1 VVLSIGSFDPA
12 WHPCL
17 MPDNVPINP
26 LLLLGLGLATWM
38 EFYTYDGVNLVL
50 PDIAGGFGLSQ
61 DQASWIL
68 TVYLAAL
75 FYGVPV
81 SIWLAGH
88 IGYKRYVIGTTAW
101 FALSSL
107 GCILAP
113 DFPTLLLCRAA
124 QGFAG
129 AGLVMW
135 WRASVYTLFTGP
147 QRSASLMRVSVI
159 LYLGTAS
166 GLLFSGWITDNFSWR
181 LLFVPDLV
189 CAPVSIALLRKHFP
203 DIVPPPSARAADWP
217 GLALLG
223 LAIIA
228 LQILLARGDVDDWF
242 SATQIQALGWVACVA
257 AVAFG
262 SWQLHPSNKA
272 PLLKLRLITDRN
284 LQAAICLGLFA
295 GLILS
300 GALYA
305 MPEFLRN
312 TFPSPLSATQ
322 TGRIMCV
329 YALTAA
335 AIRPL
340 VTPAIAKF
348 GPRKVIG
355 FAFLALIA
363 AMLSAWRLL
372 TLQTPPDYYVLPLV
386 LYAFCLAPMLSAI
399 GSGAVSKLPAQS
411 QLDAVAIYMSFR
423 QFGAALGI
431 TLVTTLLNW
440 RETLHSSRLL
450 ELPNAVQAGL
460 PAWLQTVASAAQT
473 RAGAPPMQARPMAL
487 AMLARAASAQAQT
500 LSYADAFLVM
510 GAIGVPALAAVA
522 LMAPFRK
529 APA

>member
-1 VVLSIGSFDPA
+1 MSEGPQ
-12 WHPCL
+12 
-17 MPDNVPINP
+17 NTR

-50 PDIAGGFGLSQ
+50 PDMAGGFGLSQ

-68 TVYLAAL
+68 TIYLAAL
-75 FYGVPV
+75 FYGVPI
-81 SIWLAGH
+81 SIWLAAYL
-88 IGYKRYVIGTTAW
+88 GYRRFLTGTTAL
-101 FALSSL
+101 FALSAL
-107 GCILAP
+107 GCMLAP
-113 DFPTLLLCRAA
+113 DFATLLLCRAG

-135 WRASVYTLFTGP
+135 WRASVYMLFTGP

-166 GLLFSGWITDNFSWR
+166 GLLFCGWVTDNISWR
-181 LLFVPDLV
+181 VLFLPDLL
-189 CAPVSIALLRKHFP
+189 CAPFAIALLRRHFP
-203 DIVPPPSARAADWP
+203 DVAPPESNGAIDWP
-217 GLALLG
+217 GLILLG
-223 LAIIA
+223 LGVVA
-228 LQILLARGDVDDWF
+228 LQTLLARGDIDDWF
-242 SATQIQALGWVACVA
+242 ASPHIQALGWVAA
-257 AVAFG
+257 ASAMAFAF
-262 SWQLHPSNKA
+262 WQLHPRNKA
-272 PLLKLRLITDRN
+272 PLLKLWLVVNRN

-312 TFPSPLSATQ
+312 TFPTPLSATQ

-340 VTPAIAKF
+340 VTPSIAKF
-348 GPRKVIG
+348 GPRKVIS
-355 FAFLALIA
+355 FAFIALIA
-363 AMLSAWRLL
+363 SMFSAWRLM
-372 TLQTPPDYYVLPLV
+372 TLQTPPYYYVLPLV
-386 LYAFCLAPMLSAI
+386 LYAFCVAPMLSAI
-399 GSGAVSKLPAQS
+399 GSGAVSKLPAKD

-440 RETLHSSRLL
+440 RETLHSARLL
-450 ELPNAVQAGL
+450 ELPNAAQAGL
-460 PAWLQTVASAAQT
+460 DNWLRIMAQMAQT
-473 RAGAPPMQARPMAL
+473 RGGAAPVQAVPMAL
-487 AMLARAASAQAQT
+487 AEFAAAAAAQAQT

-510 GAIGVPALAAVA
+510 GAIGLPALAAVV
-522 LMAPFRK
+522 LMAPFLKVR
-529 APA
+529 A

>member
-1 VVLSIGSFDPA
+1 MPEPA
-12 WHPCL
+12 
-17 MPDNVPINP
+17 DNR

-50 PDIAGGFGLSQ
+50 PDMAGGFGLSQ

-81 SIWLAGH
+81 SIWMAAH
-88 IGYKRYVIGTTAW
+88 IGYKRYIIGTTAW
-101 FALSSL
+101 FAITAL
-107 GCILAP
+107 GCMLAP
-113 DFPTLLLCRAA
+113 DFKTLLLCRAA

-135 WRASVYTLFTGP
+135 WRAAVYMLFTGP
-147 QRSASLMRVSVI
+147 PRSASLMRVSVI

-166 GLLFSGWITDNFSWR
+166 GLLFCGWVTDNASWR
-181 LLFVPDLV
+181 LLFVPDLFA
-189 CAPVSIALLRKHFP
+189 APVAIALLRLRFP
-203 DIVPPPSARAADWP
+203 EVAPPESTKAADWR
-217 GLALLG
+217 GLVLLG
-223 LAIIA
+223 AGILA
-228 LQILLARGDVDDWF
+228 LQILLARGDIDDWF
-242 SATQIQALGWVACVA
+242 FSAHIQVLGWIAGA
-257 AVAFG
+257 AMAGFVI
-262 SWQLHPSNKA
+262 WQLHPHNAA
-272 PLLKLRLITDRN
+272 PLLKLRLAANRN
-284 LQAAICLGLFA
+284 LQAAMCLGLFA

-305 MPEFLRN
+305 LPEFLRN
-312 TFPSPLSATQ
+312 TFPTPLSATQ

-340 VTPAIAKF
+340 VTPAMARF
-348 GPRKVIG
+348 GPRKVIS
-355 FAFLALIA
+355 FAFIALIA
-363 AMLSAWRLL
+363 AMLTAWRLL
-372 TLQTPPDYYVLPLV
+372 TLQTPPYFYALPLV

-399 GSGAVSKLPAQS
+399 GSGAVSKLPGPS
-411 QLDAVAIYMSFR
+411 QLDGAAIYMSFR

-450 ELPNAVQAGL
+450 ELPNAARAGL
-460 PAWLQTVASAAQT
+460 PDWLHGVALMAET
-473 RAGAPPMQARPMAL
+473 REGAPPMQAAPMAL
-487 AMLARAASAQAQT
+487 ATLARAAQAQSQT

-510 GAIGVPALAAVA
+510 GLIGVPALAAVA
-522 LMAPFRK
+522 LMAPFAK
-529 APA
+529 ARA

>member
-1 VVLSIGSFDPA
+1 
-12 WHPCL
+12 
-17 MPDNVPINP
+17 MPDAPPINRM
-26 LLLLGLGLATWM
+26 LLLSLGLATWM

-50 PDIAGGFGLSQ
+50 PDMAGGFGLSQ

-81 SIWLAGH
+81 SIWMAAY
-88 IGYKRYVIGTTAW
+88 IGYKRYIIGATAW
-101 FALSSL
+101 FAISSL
-107 GCILAP
+107 GCIFAP
-113 DFPTLLLCRAA
+113 DFSTLLFCRAV

-135 WRASVYTLFTGP
+135 WRASVYMLFTGAP
-147 QRSASLMRVSVI
+147 RSASLMRVSVI

-166 GLLFSGWITDNFSWR
+166 GLLFCGWITDNVSWR
-181 LLFVPDLV
+181 LLFVPDLI
-189 CAPVSIALLRKHFP
+189 CAPLAMVLLYRHYP
-203 DIVPPPSARAADWP
+203 DIAPPESARDADWR

-223 LAIIA
+223 LAIIS
-228 LQILLARGDVDDWF
+228 LQTLLVRGNIDDWF
-242 SATQIQALGWVACVA
+242 SAPHIQVLAWLAGVA
-257 AVAFG
+257 AVAFAL
-262 SWQLHPSNKA
+262 WQLHPRNRA
-272 PLLKLRLITDRN
+272 PLLKLRLLANRN

-305 MPEFLRN
+305 MPQFLRD
-312 TFPSPLSATQ
+312 TFPAPLSATQ

-348 GPRKVIG
+348 GPRKVIS

-372 TLQTPPDYYVLPLV
+372 TLQTPPEFYVLPLM

-399 GSGAVSKLPAQS
+399 GSGAVSKLPGPS

-450 ELPNAVQAGL
+450 ELPNAARAGL
-460 PAWLQTVASAAQT
+460 PDWLHTVALSAEM
-473 RAGAPPMQARPMAL
+473 RAGASPVQAQSMAL
-487 AMLARAASAQAQT
+487 ATLARVAATQAQT
-500 LSYADAFLVM
+500 LAYADTFLVM
-510 GAIGVPALAAVA
+510 AAIGLPALAAVA

-529 APA
+529 VPV

>member
-1 VVLSIGSFDPA
+1 MPA
-12 WHPCL
+12 TA
-17 MPDNVPINP
+17 PINP
-26 LLLLGLGLATWM
+26 MLLLGLGLATWM

-50 PDIAGGFGLSQ
+50 PDMAGGFGLSQ

-81 SIWLAGH
+81 SMWLAPH
-88 IGYKRYVIGTTAW
+88 IGYKRYLIGTTAW
-101 FALSSL
+101 FAISSL
-107 GCILAP
+107 GCLLAP
-113 DFPTLLLCRAA
+113 DFSTLLLCRAV

-135 WRASVYTLFTGP
+135 WRASVYMLFTGP
-147 QRSASLMRVSVI
+147 PRSSSLMRVSVI

-166 GLLFSGWITDNFSWR
+166 GLLFCGWITDNVSWR
-181 LLFVPDLV
+181 FLFVPDLL
-189 CAPVSIALLRKHFP
+189 CAPLAIALLRRHYP
-203 DIVPPPSARAADWP
+203 DIAPPESARATDWP

-223 LAIIA
+223 LAIVA
-228 LQILLARGDVDDWF
+228 LQTLLARGDIDDWF
-242 SATQIQALGWVACVA
+242 SAPHIQALGWIAGVAGIAFVA
-257 AVAFG
+257 
-262 SWQLHPSNKA
+262 WQLHPRNAA
-272 PLLKLRLITDRN
+272 PLLKLPLAADRN

-305 MPEFLRN
+305 VPEFLRN
-312 TFPSPLSATQ
+312 TFPTPLSATA
-322 TGRIMCV
+322 TGRIMCI

-335 AIRPL
+335 AARPF

-355 FAFLALIA
+355 FAFLMLIA
-363 AMLSAWRLL
+363 SMLSAWRLL
-372 TLQTPPDYYVLPLV
+372 TLQTPPEFYALPLV

-399 GSGAVSKLPAQS
+399 GSGAVSKVPAPS
-411 QLDAVAIYMSFR
+411 QLDAVAIYMSCR

-450 ELPNAVQAGL
+450 ELPNAMRAGL
-460 PAWLQTVASAAQT
+460 PDWLQIVGSAAQT
-473 RAGAPPMQARPMAL
+473 RAGAPPMQAPQMAL
-487 AMLARAASAQAQT
+487 AALARAANAQAQT

-510 GAIGVPALAAVA
+510 GAIGLPALAAVA

>member
-1 VVLSIGSFDPA
+1 
-12 WHPCL
+12 
-17 MPDNVPINP
+17 MPDNAPINP
-26 LLLLGLGLATWM
+26 MLLLGLGLATWM

-50 PDIAGGFGLSQ
+50 PDMAGAFGLSQ
-61 DQASWIL
+61 DEASWIL

-81 SIWLAGH
+81 SIWFAAH
-88 IGYKRYVIGTTAW
+88 IGYRRYIIGTTAW

-113 DFPTLLLCRAA
+113 DFSTLLLCRAV

-129 AGLVMW
+129 AGLIMW
-135 WRASVYTLFTGP
+135 WRASVYMLFTGP
-147 QRSASLMRVSVI
+147 ARSASLMRVSVI

-166 GLLFSGWITDNFSWR
+166 GLLFCGWITDHISWR
-181 LLFVPDLV
+181 LLFMPDLI
-189 CAPVSIALLRKHFP
+189 CAPVAIALLQRHYP
-203 DIVPPPSARAADWP
+203 DLAPPASARAVDWA

-223 LAIIA
+223 LAITA
-228 LQILLARGDVDDWF
+228 LQILLTRGDIDDWF
-242 SATQIQALGWVACVA
+242 SSVHIQTLGWIAGA
-257 AVAFG
+257 ATVAFA
-262 SWQLHPSNKA
+262 SWQLHPNNSA
-272 PLLKLRLITDRN
+272 PLLKIGLITNRN

-312 TFPSPLSATQ
+312 TFPTPLSATQ
-322 TGRIMCV
+322 TGLIMCI

-372 TLQTPPDYYVLPLV
+372 TLQTPPEYYVLPLA
-386 LYAFCLAPMLSAI
+386 LYALCLAPMLSAI
-399 GSGAVSKLPAQS
+399 GSGAVSKLPAPS

-440 RETLHSSRLL
+440 RETLHSSRVL
-450 ELPNAVQAGL
+450 ELPNAVRAGL
-460 PAWLQTVASAAQT
+460 PDWLQTVTTAAQT
-473 RAGAPPMQARPMAL
+473 RAGASPQQAEPMAL
-487 AMLARAASAQAQT
+487 AMLARAAAAQAQT

-529 APA
+529 VPA